1 MFLAHEK
8 EYIFYLCLNIVLG
21 YNTRLLIEISK
32 LNLPHMGHYFIT
44 NGLNPYGFAL
54 SFEQTILIT
63 SVKMSICMFLFF
75 SGHIVN

>member
-1 MFLAHEK
+1 
-8 EYIFYLCLNIVLG
+8 
-21 YNTRLLIEISK
+21 
-32 LNLPHMGHYFIT
+32 MGHYFIT